1 MSILEVKNL
10 THTYDGNTPFV
21 HDAVKNVNFSIE
33 QGEIIGVI
41 GHTGS
46 GKSTLVQHLNGLL
59 KATNGEVLL
68 DGKNIWENPKQIR
81 LIRSRVG
88 LVFQYPEYQLFE
100 DTVYKDIAFGPK
112 NMGVSDEE
120 IAHRITEICK
130 IVGIKNDYLYKSPFD
145 LSGGEKRRVAIAGV
159 MAMQPEIIIF
169 DEPVAGLDPK
179 GRADVVKMIGDYR
192 NQYNATV
199 IIISHNMED
208 MAQIAD
214 RLIVMN
220 KGEMVLFDKTENV
233 FSQYE
238 LLKDIGLNVP
248 IVTQVM
254 MRLKEMGVIVPDNI
268 LTVDDAVNYLLK
280 SVNHPLASKRGGNKN
295 A

>member
-21 HDAVKNVNFSIE
+21 HDAVKNVNFSI
-33 QGEIIGVI
+33 QKGEIVGII

-59 KATNGEVLL
+59 KPTEGEILL
-68 DGKNIWENPKQIR
+68 ENKNIWDDPKNIR
-81 LIRSRVG
+81 TIRSRVG

-112 NMGVSDEE
+112 NMGLSDDE
-120 IAHRITEICK
+120 IAKRISEICEL
-130 IVGIKNDYLYKSPFD
+130 VGIKDEYLDKSPFD

-159 MAMQPEIIIF
+159 MAMQPEIIVF

-179 GRADVVKMIGDYR
+179 GRNDVVRMISDYSKK
-192 NQYNATV
+192 YGATV
-199 IIISHNMED
+199 LIISHNMED
-208 MAQIAD
+208 MALIAD
-214 RLIVMN
+214 KLIVMN
-220 KGEMVLFDKTENV
+220 KGELALFDTTENV
-233 FSQYE
+233 FKQYDF
-238 LLKDIGLNVP
+238 LTSIGLNVP
-248 IVTQVM
+248 MVTQVM
-254 MRLKEMGVIVPDNI
+254 LILKEKGIDVPDNI
-268 LTVDDAVNYLLK
+268 FTVDRAVDYLLT
-280 SVNHPLASKRGGNKN
+280 LAKGGNPN